1 MMIQFNLKYFTA
13 FILLLIIEVLIERF
27 ATGFLRFTIG
37 DYLAVMLV
45 YTLIKSIV
53 KISIEKAILI
63 TFIIAFS
70 IEFLQLS
77 DLQNNFPIAY
87 SKTLKIILGTSFSIG
102 DLVAYTLGIISI
114 ILVEKHLIKTK
125 TDV

>member
-1 MMIQFNLKYFTA
+1 MKIYLNYFIP

-27 ATGFLRFTIG
+27 ATGFIRFTIG

-45 YTLIKSIV
+45 YTLIKSILR
-53 KISIEKAILI
+53 ISIEKAILI

-77 DLQNNFPIAY
+77 DLQSNFPAAY
-87 SKTLKIILGTSFSIG
+87 SKTLKIILGTSFSFG
-102 DLVAYTLGIISI
+102 DLVAYSLGIISI
-114 ILVEKHLIKTK
+114 ILVEKYLKKLKIAF
-125 TDV
+125 

>member
-1 MMIQFNLKYFTA
+1 MKIHLKYFIA
-13 FILLLIIEVLIERF
+13 FILLLIIEILIERF

-37 DYLAVMLV
+37 DYLVVMLV

-77 DLQNNFPIAY
+77 DLQTNFPTAY
-87 SKTLKIILGTSFSIG
+87 SKTLKIILGTSFSLG

>member
-1 MMIQFNLKYFTA
+1 MKIYLNYFIP

-27 ATGFLRFTIG
+27 ATGFIRFTIG

-45 YTLIKSIV
+45 YTLIKSILR
-53 KISIEKAILI
+53 ISIEKAILI

-77 DLQNNFPIAY
+77 DLQNNFPAAY
-87 SKTLKIILGTSFSIG
+87 SKTLKIILGTSFSFG
-102 DLVAYTLGIISI
+102 DLVAYSLGIISI
-114 ILVEKHLIKTK
+114 ILVERYLKKLKIAF
-125 TDV
+125 